1 MSSYL
6 RSTVR
11 AIARDGNP
19 ILGMAPRRPF
29 LAVMPR
35 AMLSRLDPDYGVGMK
50 ALRLVVMVSLAIAL
64 LAVPLAAE
72 AQQARRMWRIGL
84 LDYGSPDPARLAWWR
99 ALQDRL
105 RELGYVEGQNVL
117 FQRRWGNGQVSRLQ
131 GLVLELVTAKVDIL
145 VTAGNPASLAAKQ
158 GTSSIPIVTA
168 TGPDPVELGLAAS
181 LARPGGNVTG
191 MTSISS
197 ELSAKRLE
205 LLKQLIPRVSRVAAL
220 WDRTTRGSALNA
232 RDTEVAARS
241 LGIAL
246 DSVAIRPDPRDYDAA
261 FAAMKRAG
269 AEAVIVVQ
277 SSAFFSSYQRIADL
291 ALTHR
296 LPSAGGSKEYAEAGG
311 LISYGADFPDLFRR
325 AAVFVDKILKGA
337 KPADLP
343 VEQPTKFEL
352 VLNLKTAKTL
362 GLTIPPAV
370 LARADQIIQ

>member
-1 MSSYL
+1 
-6 RSTVR
+6 
-11 AIARDGNP
+11 
-19 ILGMAPRRPF
+19 
-29 LAVMPR
+29 
-35 AMLSRLDPDYGVGMK
+35 
-50 ALRLVVMVSLAIAL
+50 
-64 LAVPLAAE
+64 
-72 AQQARRMWRIGL
+72 MWRIGL

-131 GLVLELVTAKVDIL
+131 GLATELVAAKVDIL

-205 LLKQLIPRVSRVAAL
+205 LLKELIPQASRVAAL
-220 WDRTTRGSALNA
+220 SDRTARGSALAA

-246 DSVAIRPDPRDYDAA
+246 QSVAVRPDPRDYDAA
-261 FAAMKRAG
+261 FVAIKRAG
-269 AEAVIVVQ
+269 AGAVIVVQ
-277 SSAFFSSYQRIADL
+277 SSAFFL
-291 ALTHR
+291 ATNGSPIS
-296 LPSAGGSKEYAEAGG
+296 PSHTAC
-311 LISYGADFPDLFRR
+311 
-325 AAVFVDKILKGA
+325 
-337 KPADLP
+337 P
-343 VEQPTKFEL
+343 V
-352 VLNLKTAKTL
+352 
-362 GLTIPPAV
+362 
-370 LARADQIIQ
+370 RADRRSVPRLVDSSLTARTSRISSGAPPSSWTRSSRARSRGTFP